1 MEVHEIYQIAELISA
16 CIRGEILPAE
26 KQQILDRWIKARK
39 SEIIRPLPALPFF
52 RTKENSRKFI

>member
-26 KQQILDRWIKARK
+26 KQQILDRWIKA
-39 SEIIRPLPALPFF
+39 SE
-52 RTKENSRKFI
+52 ENQK